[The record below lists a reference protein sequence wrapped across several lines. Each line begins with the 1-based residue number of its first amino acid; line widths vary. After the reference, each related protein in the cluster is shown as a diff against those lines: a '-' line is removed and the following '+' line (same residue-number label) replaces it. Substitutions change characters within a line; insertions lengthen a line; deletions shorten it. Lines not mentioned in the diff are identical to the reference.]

1 MTALSPG
8 IGSYKKFP
16 VRLYAQAS
24 GWAASI
30 VGWRTNG
37 KPRPAFSFWPAALFG
52 IVITKAVL
60 SIALKPDSSLIKYGG
75 IPYFLL
81 LFLAAGFALR
91 NGIQNTLKGRP
102 FWVLLSIA
110 YNLWVLDQ
118 WIYLYYD
125 LGLHMD
131 VPDNSIAD
139 PVLFLHVAFLL
150 AAVATL
156 PHRNMFE
163 RKQYGSVLNTLLIVI
178 FWGFLYFYVVFPHQL
193 FSNATGYAL
202 GFDTLYPIENWS
214 LILALAILSN
224 RASGPWKSIYFHLL
238 GASALYAVSSAIA
251 NLAIDSGGYINGK
264 LYGVGLTAAVCWFAW
279 IPLRARQLC
288 GTEVKV
294 SQTDTPRGSKAS
306 TWAMIAVV
314 LISIPVVWELSKME
328 GTTRI
333 FTFRLLV
340 AIVAI
345 VCLAG
350 IAFLQEHLAKS
361 ELTSH
366 FGFTNDS
373 LNLERKR
380 AEQVLRESENRFRLV
395 ANAAPVLIW
404 MSGTDGQCTFFNQG
418 WLKFTGRT
426 LEEELGVGWASAVH
440 PEDRE
445 KCLAAYAA
453 AFDARSD
460 CQLEYRLRR
469 SDGEYRWLFDYSVPR
484 FESDDTFRGYI
495 GSCMDITDRKESEAS
510 LHFLTGRL
518 ISAQEEEKA
527 RIARELH
534 DDFSQRLAL
543 LGIGLGQLWKRLPN
557 SELGERSSVK
567 EMLKAIREMSSDMHA
582 LSHQLHSS
590 KLEHVG
596 LVPAISA
603 LCREI
608 GQKHRIALDF
618 EENGFSLAIPKDIA
632 LCLFRVAQE
641 ALMNVVKHSK
651 ARNARVELCG
661 SEEQITLRVLDYG
674 RGFDPGFQNPG
685 AGIGLI
691 GMTERLRLVRGKL
704 TVNSAPNRGTE
715 IIAEVTLAG
724 TEVATR
730 ANAKVAG
737 R

>member
-1 MTALSPG
+1 
-8 IGSYKKFP
+8 
-16 VRLYAQAS
+16 
-24 GWAASI
+24 
-30 VGWRTNG
+30 
-37 KPRPAFSFWPAALFG
+37 
-52 IVITKAVL
+52 
-60 SIALKPDSSLIKYGG
+60 
-75 IPYFLL
+75 
-81 LFLAAGFALR
+81 
-91 NGIQNTLKGRP
+91 
-102 FWVLLSIA
+102 
-110 YNLWVLDQ
+110 
-118 WIYLYYD
+118 
-125 LGLHMD
+125 
-131 VPDNSIAD
+131 
-139 PVLFLHVAFLL
+139 
-150 AAVATL
+150 
-156 PHRNMFE
+156 
-163 RKQYGSVLNTLLIVI
+163 
-178 FWGFLYFYVVFPHQL
+178 
-193 FSNATGYAL
+193 
-202 GFDTLYPIENWS
+202 
-214 LILALAILSN
+214 
-224 RASGPWKSIYFHLL
+224 
-238 GASALYAVSSAIA
+238 
-251 NLAIDSGGYINGK
+251 
-264 LYGVGLTAAVCWFAW
+264 
-279 IPLRARQLC
+279 
-288 GTEVKV
+288 
-294 SQTDTPRGSKAS
+294 
-306 TWAMIAVV
+306 MIAVV